1 MISLVNLTKRF
12 GARTL
17 FSEATLQIAFGDR
30 IALVG
35 DNGVGKTTLLEIIAG
50 QLRPDSGE
58 RVVAKGTTIGY
69 LPQEILALRGRTI
82 IEEVIT
88 GCPSVADLETLLARL
103 DIQMRETDDL
113 AEKARLGMHY
123 AEVQS
128 QFESAGGYTIESRAR
143 AILAGLGFKA
153 EAIVQATDHL
163 SGGWL
168 MRVALAKLLL
178 SEPEVLL
185 LDEPTNHLDL
195 ESLIWLE
202 GFLKGYAGAI
212 LFISHDRPFINAIAG
227 RVVEIE
233 RQKLIGYVGNYDA
246 YVAARAEARAILQ
259 SSYDNQQK
267 KIEQTQQF
275 IDRFRYKA
283 TKARQ
288 VQSRVKQM
296 EKIDRIEL
304 PSERK
309 KIRFNFPQPPRS
321 PEEVLILKGVGK
333 SYGNTPV
340 YRRDVDL
347 TLLRGV
353 KAALFGPNGA
363 GKSTLMKI
371 LAGITSPDRGTRVL
385 GPRVTFSYFS
395 QHQLETLHPDGTPL
409 SEIQAAAPEGSQSF
423 WRSILGAFLFQGND
437 VEKRVSVL
445 SGGEKSRLALAKM
458 LARPANFLL
467 LDEPTNHLDI
477 PSRDVL
483 GEALCAYTGTLCLIT
498 HDRHLIR
505 QVANTIIEVRD
516 GEVTLHLG
524 TYDDYLD
531 RCARRQASAAAPSG
545 KPASSE
551 NGKSRQSQKTESVA
565 PPPKV
570 DRADR
575 AKRLDLKRKIAA
587 IEATIDRQQ
596 KEYETCVA
604 LLSDPTTYQT
614 PDRFW
619 TLTKQHE
626 QLQEEMPRNTVLW
639 EKLMAEYEGADSDG
653 AAADASD
660 PASRPRGA
668 VPRSKQGA

>member
-17 FSEATLQIAFGDR
+17 FSEATLQVAFGDR

-35 DNGVGKTTLLEIIAG
+35 DNGVGKTTLLEIISG

-58 RVVAKGTTIGY
+58 RVVAKGTSIGY

-88 GCPSVADLETLLARL
+88 GCPSVSDLEALLARL
-103 DIQMRETDDL
+103 DVQMHETDDL
-113 AEKARLGMHY
+113 TEKARLGMHY

-128 QFESAGGYTIESRAR
+128 QFESAGGYTLEPRAR

-178 SEPEVLL
+178 LEPEVLL

-202 GFLKGYAGAI
+202 GFLKNYSGAI

-233 RQKLIGYVGNYDA
+233 RQKLISYVGNYDR
-246 YVAARAEARAILQ
+246 YVVARTEALVILQ

-267 KIEQTQQF
+267 KLEQTQQF

-283 TKARQ
+283 TKAKQ
-288 VQSRVKQM
+288 VQSRIKQM
-296 EKIDRIEL
+296 DKVDRIEL
-304 PSERK
+304 QSERK

-333 SYGNTPV
+333 SYGDTPV
-340 YRRDVDL
+340 YRKPVDL
-347 TLLRGV
+347 TVLRGA
-353 KAALFGPNGA
+353 KAALVGPNGA

-371 LAGITSPDRGTRVL
+371 LAGLTSLNCGTRAL
-385 GPRVTFSYFS
+385 GPRVTFTYYS
-395 QHQLETLHPDGTPL
+395 QHQLETLHPDWTPL
-409 SEIQAAAPEGSQSF
+409 SEIQAAAPEASQSF
-423 WRSILGAFLFQGND
+423 WRSILGAFLFNGDD

-458 LARPANFLL
+458 LALPANLLL

-483 GEALCAYTGTLCLIT
+483 GEALCAYSGTLCLIT

-516 GEVTLHLG
+516 GEVTVHLG

-531 RCARRQASAAAPSG
+531 RCQRRLAAASAPSG
-545 KPASSE
+545 KSTSSE
-551 NGKSRQSQKTESVA
+551 NGKSRKAEKTKPVA
-565 PPPKV
+565 QVPKT

-575 AKRLDLKRKIAA
+575 AKQHDLKRKIAA

-614 PDRFW
+614 SDRFW

-626 QLQEEMPRNTVLW
+626 QLQEEMPRNTASW
-639 EKLMAEYEGADSDG
+639 EKLMAESEGTD
-653 AAADASD
+653 ADAGD
-660 PASRPRGA
+660 PAGRPQGVA
-668 VPRSKQGA
+668 AGSK